1 MGVEGEGGGGGGRK
15 LEGVMEAAEEGG
27 GGGEAMTTAVAAMR
41 GMIKEM
47 GQWAFTYLLGHTLNL
62 LMLGYIAHFSP
73 VSLAEIHN
81 TWRFRTQVD
90 I

>member
-1 MGVEGEGGGGGGRK
+1 MEVEEGGSWKELWRQLKKVGGGGYDDGSCSN
-15 LEGVMEAAEEGG
+15 EG
-27 GGGEAMTTAVAAMR
+27 
-41 GMIKEM
+41 IKEM